1 MQKIYF
7 NHDGNVDDL
16 VSLILLL
23 AFPDTEI
30 VGVSTVGADSYVEP
44 PFRHRAKLSIYS
56 VRLANSKW
64 PNPTPGRSTN
74 FLRNGGLSAFSFDDF
89 PILNEYLNE
98 GNPQTRLAK
107 QPAHLDMVQKLQQS
121 SVPVTLVMTVH

>member
-30 VGVSTVGADSYVEP
+30 VGVSAVGADSYVEP
-44 PFRHRAKLSIYS
+44 A
-56 VRLANSKW
+56 V
-64 PNPTPGRSTN
+64 
-74 FLRNGGLSAFSFDDF
+74 SASRKIIDLFGSPSQLEVAQSDSRPVNQF
-89 PILNEYLNE
+89 PKE
-98 GNPQTRLAK
+98 
-107 QPAHLDMVQKLQQS
+107 
-121 SVPVTLVMTVH
+121 